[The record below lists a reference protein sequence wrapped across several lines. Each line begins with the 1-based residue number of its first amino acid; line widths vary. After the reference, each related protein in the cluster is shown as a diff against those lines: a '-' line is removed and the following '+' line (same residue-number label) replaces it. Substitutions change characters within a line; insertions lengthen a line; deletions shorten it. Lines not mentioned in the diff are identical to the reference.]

1 MKPISILPLAVL
13 LLMAVVACS
22 SNKRTV
28 AEADDKRPAVEIQVP
43 QFQAD
48 SAYSYIQAQADFGP
62 RVPNTKAIFRGNGK
76 P

>member
-28 AEADDKRPAVEIQVP
+28 AEADDKRPAEEMQVP
-43 QFQAD
+43 PVDKAE
-48 SAYSYIQAQADFGP
+48 P
-62 RVPNTKAIFRGNGK
+62 VP
-76 P
+76 